1 MRRPLDSLVMLPC
14 LVLVSVMT
22 LSACG
27 GSGSADGSS
36 PRDDFQLNEL
46 RSSRQRLTSPLVSY
60 EDAATFANDNLA
72 FSIDLYHQIRSQ
84 DQGNFVYSQTSI
96 STALAMLYAGART
109 TTATQMADAL
119 RFSLPAPRLHAAFN
133 ALDLALTT
141 PPPAGDSAS
150 FRLNIA
156 NSIWIQQGLNVLPA
170 YLDVLAENYDAGLF
184 TENFSSAPEPA
195 RQSINRW
202 VADATENQIPALFPE
217 GSINTLTR
225 LVLANAVFFHGD
237 WKVPFRKDSPNATF
251 HALTGDVSVPM
262 MNGEYNAG
270 IWSGP
275 GWNAGALDYVG
286 DTTTMIIVVP
296 DAGTFSGFEAGLT
309 TESAGAILAG
319 APPAGGAN
327 LIMPRFEFGTEVP
340 LNQSL
345 SALGMPVAFGDGADF
360 SGIDGARD
368 LQVQS
373 VIHKA
378 IIAVDEKGTTASA
391 ATGVGM
397 GVVSAPPTLVVDRPF
412 LFFVRHNPTGAI
424 LFQGRVVDPSES

>member
-1 MRRPLDSLVMLPC
+1 MRRLLDSLVMLPC
-14 LVLVSVMT
+14 LVLMSVMT
-22 LSACG
+22 LSSCG

-46 RSSRQRLTSPLVSY
+46 RSSKQRLTSPLVSN

-141 PPPAGDSAS
+141 PPPAGDPAS
-150 FRLNIA
+150 FRVNIA

-170 YLDVLAENYDAGLF
+170 YLDVLAENYDAGLH
-184 TENFSSAPEPA
+184 TENFSSAPEQA

-202 VADATENQIPALFPE
+202 VADVTEDQIPTLFPE

-237 WKVPFRKDSPNATF
+237 WKVPFLKDSSNATF

-262 MNGEYNAG
+262 MNGQYNAG
-270 IWSGP
+270 IWNGP

-286 DTTTMIIVVP
+286 DTTSMIIVVP
-296 DAGTFSGFEAGLT
+296 DAGTFSGFESGLT
-309 TESAGAILAG
+309 TESVGAILAG

-345 SALGMPVAFGDGADF
+345 SALGMPVAFGDSADF
-360 SGIDGARD
+360 SGIDGARG

-391 ATGVGM
+391 ATGVGV
-397 GVVSAPPTLVVDRPF
+397 GVTSAPPTLVVDRPF
-412 LFFVRHNPTGAI
+412 LFFIRHNATGAI
-424 LFQGRVVDPSES
+424 LFQGRVVDPSER